1 MNANHFKQRIACR
14 YFRAPQKIHRLA
26 LSFEM
31 RSKFTKVQALLQTQ
45 KHKLFRRRPKASA
58 DINLEDASIESIMKG
73 DEPVTVADMDKATN
87 ISLAD
92 PALLEK
98 IDKLFE
104 LNIGEDV
111 ALPQVRLW

>member
-1 MNANHFKQRIACR
+1 M
-14 YFRAPQKIHRLA
+14 
-26 LSFEM
+26 
-31 RSKFTKVQALLQTQ
+31 
-45 KHKLFRRRPKASA
+45 
-58 DINLEDASIESIMKG
+58 EDTPIESAMKG
-73 DEPVTVADMDKATN
+73 KEPVTVADMGKATN

>member
-1 MNANHFKQRIACR
+1 MQIIQATYRLPLFPSAI
-14 YFRAPQKIHRLA
+14 KILMVG
-26 LSFEM
+26 LESL
-31 RSKFTKVQALLQTQ
+31 KYIQNLPLLPTQ
-45 KHKLFRRRPKASA
+45 KHKLFRRQPKISA

-73 DEPVTVADMDKATN
+73 DELVTVADMDKATN
-87 ISLAD
+87 TIHVD

-111 ALPQVRLW
+111 VLPQVRLW

>member
-1 MNANHFKQRIACR
+1 
-14 YFRAPQKIHRLA
+14 
-26 LSFEM
+26 
-31 RSKFTKVQALLQTQ
+31 
-45 KHKLFRRRPKASA
+45 
-58 DINLEDASIESIMKG
+58 MKG

>member
-1 MNANHFKQRIACR
+1 M
-14 YFRAPQKIHRLA
+14 
-26 LSFEM
+26 E
-31 RSKFTKVQALLQTQ
+31 
-45 KHKLFRRRPKASA
+45 KA
-58 DINLEDASIESIMKG
+58 E
-73 DEPVTVADMDKATN
+73 N

-111 ALPQVRLW
+111 ALPQVRPWWLENRTIATISDR

>member
-1 MNANHFKQRIACR
+1 MDGDKSIPAAD
-14 YFRAPQKIHRLA
+14 L
-26 LSFEM
+26 E
-31 RSKFTKVQALLQTQ
+31 
-45 KHKLFRRRPKASA
+45 KAA
-58 DINLEDASIESIMKG
+58 
-73 DEPVTVADMDKATN
+73 N

-111 ALPQVRLW
+111 ALPQVSPWWLENRQIANRQIADRSF

>member
-1 MNANHFKQRIACR
+1 M
-14 YFRAPQKIHRLA
+14 P
-26 LSFEM
+26 
-31 RSKFTKVQALLQTQ
+31 SKFAKFQALLPTQKSQTQ
-45 KHKLFRRRPKASA
+45 AHKLFRRRPKASA
-58 DINLEDASIESIMKG
+58 NINLEDASIESTMKG

>member
-1 MNANHFKQRIACR
+1 
-14 YFRAPQKIHRLA
+14 
-26 LSFEM
+26 M
-31 RSKFTKVQALLQTQ
+31 RSKFAKFQALLPTQKSQTQ
-45 KHKLFRRRPKASA
+45 THKLFKRRQPKASA
-58 DINLEDASIESIMKG
+58 NINLKNASIESTMKG
-73 DEPVTVADMDKATN
+73 DEPVSVADMDKATN

>member
-1 MNANHFKQRIACR
+1 
-14 YFRAPQKIHRLA
+14 
-26 LSFEM
+26 M
-31 RSKFTKVQALLQTQ
+31 RSKFSKFRALLPKQ
-45 KHKLFRRRPKASA
+45 KSPTSTHKLFRRQPKPSA
-58 DINLEDASIESIMKG
+58 NVNTEDASIESTMEG
-73 DEPVTVADMDKATN
+73 DEPVTVADMDKARN

-111 ALPQVRLW
+111 ALPQVRLWGLENRKIAT

>member
-1 MNANHFKQRIACR
+1 MDDNQPVSPAHM
-14 YFRAPQKIHRLA
+14 
-26 LSFEM
+26 E
-31 RSKFTKVQALLQTQ
+31 
-45 KHKLFRRRPKASA
+45 KA
-58 DINLEDASIESIMKG
+58 E
-73 DEPVTVADMDKATN
+73 N

-111 ALPQVRLW
+111 ALPQVRPWWLENRKTATISDR

>member
-1 MNANHFKQRIACR
+1 MKTSLWPSFGLLKCVRTLENFWDPYQHAK
-14 YFRAPQKIHRLA
+14 PQIPTYEIRT
-26 LSFEM
+26 SW
-31 RSKFTKVQALLQTQ
+31 RT
-45 KHKLFRRRPKASA
+45 
-58 DINLEDASIESIMKG
+58 LEDSTM
-73 DEPVTVADMDKATN
+73 DENKHVSPADMEKAEN

-111 ALPQVRLW
+111 ALPQVRP

>member
-1 MNANHFKQRIACR
+1 
-14 YFRAPQKIHRLA
+14 
-26 LSFEM
+26 M
-31 RSKFTKVQALLQTQ
+31 RSKFTRFQALLPSQKSQT
-45 KHKLFRRRPKASA
+45 KTHKLFRRQPKASA
-58 DINLEDASIESIMKG
+58 NINLEDTSIESAMKG
-73 DEPVTVADMDKATN
+73 EEPVTVADMGKATN

>member
-1 MNANHFKQRIACR
+1 M
-14 YFRAPQKIHRLA
+14 
-26 LSFEM
+26 
-31 RSKFTKVQALLQTQ
+31 
-45 KHKLFRRRPKASA
+45 
-58 DINLEDASIESIMKG
+58 DG
-73 DEPVTVADMDKATN
+73 DKPIPAADMETAAN

-111 ALPQVRLW
+111 ALPQVRLENRKIGTKSDR

>member
-1 MNANHFKQRIACR
+1 MNRD
-14 YFRAPQKIHRLA
+14 
-26 LSFEM
+26 
-31 RSKFTKVQALLQTQ
+31 
-45 KHKLFRRRPKASA
+45 RPIPA
-58 DINLEDASIESIMKG
+58 
-73 DEPVTVADMDKATN
+73 ADMEKAAN

-111 ALPQVRLW
+111 ALPQVRPCRLENCKIADQIKPLIIHSSF

>member
-1 MNANHFKQRIACR
+1 MDGDKPIPAA
-14 YFRAPQKIHRLA
+14 
-26 LSFEM
+26 EM
-31 RSKFTKVQALLQTQ
+31 E
-45 KHKLFRRRPKASA
+45 KAA
-58 DINLEDASIESIMKG
+58 
-73 DEPVTVADMDKATN
+73 N

-111 ALPQVRLW
+111 ALPQVRPRWLEDCKIATKSYS

>member
-1 MNANHFKQRIACR
+1 M
-14 YFRAPQKIHRLA
+14 
-26 LSFEM
+26 
-31 RSKFTKVQALLQTQ
+31 
-45 KHKLFRRRPKASA
+45 
-58 DINLEDASIESIMKG
+58 DG
-73 DEPVTVADMDKATN
+73 DKTIPAADMKKAAK

-111 ALPQVRLW
+111 ALPQVRPW

>member
-1 MNANHFKQRIACR
+1 MDGDKPIPA
-14 YFRAPQKIHRLA
+14 
-26 LSFEM
+26 
-31 RSKFTKVQALLQTQ
+31 
-45 KHKLFRRRPKASA
+45 A
-58 DINLEDASIESIMKG
+58 DIE
-73 DEPVTVADMDKATN
+73 KAAN

-111 ALPQVRLW
+111 ALPQVRPLWLENRKIATKSDR

>member
-1 MNANHFKQRIACR
+1 M
-14 YFRAPQKIHRLA
+14 
-26 LSFEM
+26 E
-31 RSKFTKVQALLQTQ
+31 
-45 KHKLFRRRPKASA
+45 KA
-58 DINLEDASIESIMKG
+58 E
-73 DEPVTVADMDKATN
+73 N

-111 ALPQVRLW
+111 ALPQVRPWWLENRKIATKSDC